1 MAGNVTGRSGAE
13 TMPVSQADER
23 AVPDQDRFFALRNRA
38 YQLADSGR
46 YKHWHQV
53 AYALL
58 AEGFESTLIKRL
70 DSDAFAVMMLSRCCA
85 QARAS

>member
-1 MAGNVTGRSGAE
+1 MDGNATGRCGAA
-13 TMPVSQADER
+13 TIAVSQPDAGALCER
-23 AVPDQDRFFALRNRA
+23 DAFFALRNRA

-58 AEGFESTLIKRL
+58 AEGFASALIKRL
-70 DSDAFAVMMLSRCCA
+70 DDDAFAVMMVSRSCA
-85 QARAS
+85 QARAR

>member
-1 MAGNVTGRSGAE
+1 
-13 TMPVSQADER
+13 VSQADEN

-38 YQLADSGR
+38 YRLAGSGC

-58 AEGFESTLIKRL
+58 AEGFESALIKRL
-70 DSDAFAVMMLSRCCA
+70 DGDAFAVMMLSRCCA

>member
-1 MAGNVTGRSGAE
+1 MSQPDEGAL
-13 TMPVSQADER
+13 AD
-23 AVPDQDRFFALRNRA
+23 QNKFFALRDRA

-58 AEGFESTLIKRL
+58 AEGFESALIKRL
-70 DSDAFAVMMLSRCCA
+70 DGDGFAVMMLSRCCA